1 MSDNP
6 QLDNPELPELSQRQ
20 ERILALIV
28 QEYTKRPEP
37 VSSKQ
42 LADHNSLGVS
52 SATIRNDMAQLEEL
66 GYVAAPH
73 TSAGRV
79 PTTQGYRYFV
89 KILLNDT
96 DLPTAE
102 RALIDRKF
110 SEVPSVLE
118 QWLRQAAKVLARTA
132 HTASLVTSPAAT
144 SNMFKHLELISI
156 QGRLT
161 LMVLVT
167 QSGAVHQRMLSLSE
181 PVNQVKLSES
191 AERINSLCA
200 SLNANQIRLKSRHL
214 PLLEQEVVELAA
226 DLIDTSES
234 QQYRVFYRDGLS
246 DIISAFPD
254 GVAAQQAVRVLEE
267 RPILEMV
274 LAQFL
279 QPIVDDNNHVKVIIA
294 GNEKLDEIDRVSIV
308 LSRYGVPDQLSGAL
322 AVVGPTHINYGR
334 AISTVRHVSN
344 LMTDMM
350 VQLYKEELGDDAN
363 GGMTI
368 TPDKSD

>member
-1 MSDNP
+1 MSDNS
-6 QLDNPELPELSQRQ
+6 QLDNPTLPELSQRQ

-28 QEYTKRPEP
+28 QEYTKHPEP

-66 GYVAAPH
+66 GYVASPH
-73 TSAGRV
+73 TSSGRV

-89 KILLNDT
+89 KILMNDAE
-96 DLPTAE
+96 LPTAE
-102 RALIDRKF
+102 RALIEQKF
-110 SEVPSVLE
+110 SEVPSMLE
-118 QWLRQAAKVLARTA
+118 QWLRQAARLLARTTQ
-132 HTASLVTSPAAT
+132 TASLVTSPAAT
-144 SNMFKHLELISI
+144 SNTFKHLELISI

-167 QSGAVHQRMLSLSE
+167 TSGAVHQRMLSLAE
-181 PVNQVKLSES
+181 PVSQLKLSES
-191 AERINSLCA
+191 AERINTLCA
-200 SLNANQIRLKSRHL
+200 NLNANQIRLKTRFL

-226 DLIDTSES
+226 DLIDTSGN
-234 QQYRVFYRDGLS
+234 QQYRVFYREGLS
-246 DIISAFPD
+246 DVINAFSD

-267 RPILEMV
+267 RPILEMI

-279 QPIVDDNNHVKVIIA
+279 QPLMDDNNVQVIIA

-308 LSRYGVPDQLSGAL
+308 LSRYGIPDQLSGAL

-334 AISTVRHVSN
+334 AISTVRHVSH

-350 VQLYKEELGDDAN
+350 AQLYQEEHNKEGN
-363 GGMTI
+363 GNSNTVTLDNG
-368 TPDKSD
+368 S